1 MLTAQRLQGDGGLE
15 TLRWLA
21 RHQGYRAA
29 LDHALTT
36 AQTPG
41 SRLHT
46 DAWQWVIGPDAGL
59 FRACREAVALG
70 REALFTEWA
79 SALDALIPDRRES
92 HRFFRARLHAVLA
105 CARAVCCLRQ
115 DVEPGGALMALG
127 DALSAWAG
135 TTLRHPVVDTHHTDN
150 ALASP
155 ILRCLFRLRIAIP

>member
-1 MLTAQRLQGDGGLE
+1 MPTSQCLQGTGGLE

-36 AQTPG
+36 TQTPG

-59 FRACREAVALG
+59 FRACQEAIALG
-70 REALFTEWA
+70 HEALLTEWA

-92 HRFFRARLHAVLA
+92 HRFFRARLYAVLA
-105 CARAVCCLRQ
+105 CVRAVCCLRR
-115 DVEPGGALMALG
+115 DAGPTGALMAFG
-127 DALSAWAG
+127 DALGAWAG
-135 TTLRHPVVDTHHTDN
+135 TTPRRPVVDT
-150 ALASP
+150 P
-155 ILRCLFRLRIAIP
+155 